1 MGCER
6 PRISASR
13 RHAIFDLPRNVP
25 EAALDASR
33 ERTPHCV
40 AWTGFAGRKHSMGAC
55 PGFRARQPFE
65 RKSMSKLRLFCGA
78 IALLALG
85 TFSHVAQAQ
94 ETLKIAAGQRGNWDT
109 TIAEIGQLGG
119 IFRKHGLV
127 LEILY
132 TQGGGETQQ
141 AVISGS
147 VDIGVAPG
155 IMGVLSAYSKG
166 APVRIIGAET
176 TGAADLFWYVPASSP
191 IKSLKDTEG
200 KTIAYSTN
208 GSSTHGIVTAF
219 MKQLDLKA
227 KPTATGGPAPTLTQ
241 VMSNQ
246 IDVGWSAPPF
256 GLQQLDEGKIRII
269 ASGNDATIFKGQ
281 TVRLLITNVQTLQT
295 RKPAIDRFMKA
306 YRESI
311 DWLYSSD
318 PVALKTYA
326 DFVGIPVSMAKRTRD
341 DFFPKAA
348 VDPDKVVGLDT
359 IVQDAVAL
367 KYTATPLTKEQLA
380 ELIQIPPRQ

>member
-1 MGCER
+1 
-6 PRISASR
+6 
-13 RHAIFDLPRNVP
+13 
-25 EAALDASR
+25 
-33 ERTPHCV
+33 
-40 AWTGFAGRKHSMGAC
+40 
-55 PGFRARQPFE
+55 
-65 RKSMSKLRLFCGA
+65 MSKLKLFCGTVA
-78 IALLALG
+78 FLAFG
-85 TFSHVAQAQ
+85 TSSPMVQAQ
-94 ETLKIAAGQRGNWDT
+94 DTLKVAAGQRGNWDT
-109 TIAEIGQLGG
+109 TIAEVGQRGG
-119 IFRKHGLV
+119 IFKKQGLT

-155 IMGVLSAYSKG
+155 IMGVLSAFAKG
-166 APVRIIGAET
+166 APVRIIGAAT
-176 TGAADLFWYVPASSP
+176 TGASDLYWYVPASSP
-191 IKSLKDTEG
+191 IKSLKDSEG
-200 KTIAYSTN
+200 KTIAYSTV

-219 MKQLDLKA
+219 MKQYDLKA

-246 IDVGWSAPPF
+246 IDIGWSAPPF

-306 YRESI
+306 YRETI

-318 PVALKTYA
+318 PVALQTYA
-326 DFVGIPVSMAKRTRD
+326 DFVGIPVALARRTRD
-341 DFFPKAA
+341 DFFPRAA

-367 KYTATPLTKEQLA
+367 KYTATPLTREQLA